1 MPQLE
6 FDTYTPQLVWL
17 AITFILLYLVMW
29 RVALPRIAEVLEER
43 QGKLQ
48 HDLDEADRLKGEA
61 ETALSEYDAALGEAR
76 GSAHAI
82 VSEARAKLT
91 DELDQHRQEVEAD
104 LAEKTQSAEAAIQ
117 AAKQEAMAG
126 VRAAALDTTSAVVA
140 RLSGNQVDD
149 AAVGSAV
156 DAAMSGRA

>member
-43 QGKLQ
+43 QSKLQ

-76 GSAHAI
+76 GSAHGI
-82 VSEARAKLT
+82 VADARAKLT
-91 DELDQHRQEVEAD
+91 AELDAHRHEVEAD
-104 LAEKTQSAEAAIQ
+104 LADKTQAAEAAIL

-126 VRAAALDTTSAVVA
+126 VRAAAVDTTSAVVA

-149 AAVGSAV
+149 SAVGSAV